1 MKLTKASVEKFKSIE
16 DSGPFTLDQVTCLVG
31 KNEAGK
37 TAVLEALYKLNPVE
51 ENTGDFGLEEYP
63 RKHLTTYRQRM
74 NEEPATVVRT
84 QWELEDDDVK
94 RLEEQYCAGVLTC
107 RTIRIN
113 KGYSN
118 KLLCEIP
125 LDEGRIVRSILAS
138 ANLNAAERG
147 SLAKQESVRDLLAKL
162 SEIES
167 PTPKQQALLQ
177 GIQNKFAGGDAN
189 SSVTNT
195 IIELLPKFVYFD
207 IYSQLPGRVALD
219 DLKRQIAQHGE
230 RSVPFKYRIFL
241 ALLGMT
247 GTSLADIEGA
257 SELETL
263 IMELEAVGAHL
274 TDKIKEYW
282 TQNQHLRVVFRY
294 DAAKADDAP
303 PLNSGFI
310 LSTRIENTRHMA
322 TINFDERSVGFIWFF
337 SFLVWFS
344 QVKELYGTNLILLLD
359 EPGLSL
365 HGKAQQDL
373 VRYINKELRPS
384 HQVVYT
390 THSPFMIDV
399 ENVFSLRSVEDVVEV
414 KTVDGTSVERLLG
427 TKVGEKILS
436 RDPDTLF
443 PLQGKLGFD
452 AAQTFF
458 VGPYVV
464 VVEGPTEK
472 ALFDWFSSQ
481 LERKDREALD
491 LRWAVCPAEGA
502 PKITSFV
509 TLFRGRGLRIAVLA
523 DYHEGQKNSMNKLK
537 DSGLLEPGH
546 LLLTRQFT
554 GQDESDI
561 EDLVGREMYIHL
573 VNGAMKLQSTH
584 CLPSEKPSDASPRV
598 VKEVENHCGLLPPGY
613 PEFGHYAPVE
623 YLLAMPKEEVD
634 QLPGLDAAL
643 DRFEA
648 AFKALNALI
657 PDQRC

>member
-1 MKLTKASVEKFKSIE
+1 MKLTKASVGKFKSID
-16 DSGPFTLDQVTCLVG
+16 DSDQFTLDQVTCLVG

-51 ENTGDFGLEEYP
+51 DGTGAFSLEEYP

-74 NEEPATVVRT
+74 KEEPATVVRT
-84 QWELEDDDVK
+84 QWELEDYDVQ
-94 RLEEQYCAGVLTC
+94 RLEEQFGEGVLKS
-107 RTIRIN
+107 RTIGIK

-125 LDEGRIVRSILAS
+125 LDEGSIVKSILAD

-147 SLAKQESVRDLLAKL
+147 PLAKQESVKGLLAKL
-162 SEIES
+162 SEMGS
-167 PTPKQQALLQ
+167 PTPKHQALRQ
-177 GIQNKFAGGDAN
+177 GVQGKFADGDAY
-189 SSVTNT
+189 SSVTNA
-195 IIELLPKFVYFD
+195 IIKLLPKFVYFD
-207 IYSQLPGRVALD
+207 IYNQLPGRVALD
-219 DLKRQIAQHGE
+219 DLKARIAQHGKS
-230 RSVPFKYRIFL
+230 SVDFKYRIFL

-247 GTSLADIEGA
+247 GTSLSDIEGA

-282 TQNQHLRVVFRY
+282 TQNQHLKVVFRY
-294 DAAKADDAP
+294 DAAKANDAP

-322 TINFDERSVGFIWFF
+322 TINFDERSMGFIWFF

-344 QVKELYGTNLILLLD
+344 QVKELYGKDLILLLD

-399 ENVFSLRSVEDVVEV
+399 ENVFSLRSVEDVVEAT
-414 KTVDGTSVERLLG
+414 TVDGRSVERRLG

-436 RDPDTLF
+436 RDSDTLF
-443 PLQGKLGFD
+443 PLQGVLGFD

-472 ALFDWFSSQ
+472 ALFDWFSRQ

-491 LRWAVCPAEGA
+491 VRWAVCPAEGA

-523 DYHEGQKNSMNKLK
+523 DYHEGQKGSMNKLK
-537 DSGLLEPGH
+537 ESGLLEPGH
-546 LLLTRQFT
+546 LLLTSQFT

-561 EDLVGREMYIHL
+561 EDLVGREMYIQL
-573 VNGAMKLQSTH
+573 VNGAMKLQGMH

-598 VKEVENHCGLLPPGY
+598 VKEVEKHCGLLPPGY
-613 PEFGHYAPVE
+613 PEFGHYVPVE
-623 YLLAMPKEEVD
+623 YLLTMSKKQVD
-634 QLPGLDAAL
+634 QLPGLAAAL

-648 AFKALNALI
+648 AFKALNSLI
-657 PDQRC
+657 PG

>member
-1 MKLTKASVEKFKSIE
+1 MKLTKARVGNFKSID
-16 DSGPFTLDQVTCLVG
+16 DSDPFTLDQVTCLVG

-51 ENTGDFGLEEYP
+51 DGTGDFSLEEYP
-63 RKHLTTYRQRM
+63 RKHLTTYRKRM
-74 NEEPATVVRT
+74 KEEPANVVT
-84 QWELEDDDVK
+84 TKWELEDYEVQC
-94 RLEEQYCAGVLTC
+94 LEEQFGEGVLKSS
-107 RTIRIN
+107 TIEIE

-118 KLLCEIP
+118 EWLWEIP
-125 LDEGRIVRSILAS
+125 LNEGSIVKSILEG
-138 ANLNAAERG
+138 ANLNAAERAP
-147 SLAKQESVRDLLAKL
+147 LAKQESVEGLLATL
-162 SEIES
+162 SEMGS
-167 PTPKQQALLQ
+167 PTPKHQALLEEIQ
-177 GIQNKFAGGDAN
+177 GKFTDGDAFV
-189 SSVTNT
+189 SVTDA
-195 IIELLPKFVYFD
+195 IIKLLPKFVYFD

-219 DLKRQIAQHGE
+219 HLKKQIAEHGE
-230 RSVPFKYRIFL
+230 SSVDFKYRIFL

-247 GTSLADIEGA
+247 STSLSDIEGA
-257 SELETL
+257 SELEKL

-282 TQNQHLRVVFRY
+282 TQNQHLRVVFRF

-322 TINFDERSVGFIWFF
+322 TINFDERSMGFIWFF

-344 QVKELYGTNLILLLD
+344 QVKELYGKKLILLLD

-399 ENVFSLRSVEDVVEV
+399 ENVFSLRSVEDVVEAEN
-414 KTVDGTSVERLLG
+414 VDGKSVERLLG

-436 RDPDTLF
+436 RDSDTLF
-443 PLQGKLGFD
+443 PLQGVLGFD

-472 ALFDWFSSQ
+472 ALFDWFSRQ
-481 LERKDREALD
+481 LERRGREALD
-491 LRWAVCPAEGA
+491 VRWAVCPAEGA

-523 DYHEGQKNSMNKLK
+523 DYHEGQKSSMDKLK
-537 DSGLLEPGH
+537 NSGLLEPGH
-546 LLLTRQFT
+546 LLLTSQFS

-561 EDLVGREMYIHL
+561 EDLVGREMYIQL
-573 VNGAMKLQSTH
+573 VNGAMELQGKH
-584 CLPSEKPSDASPRV
+584 CLPPEKPSEASPRV
-598 VKEVENHCGLLPPGY
+598 VKEAEKHCGLLPPGY
-613 PEFGHYAPVE
+613 PEFGHYVTVE
-623 YLLAMPKEEVD
+623 YLLRLSNEQVD
-634 QLPGLDAAL
+634 ELPGLDAAL
-643 DRFEA
+643 DQFEA
-648 AFKALNALI
+648 AFKALNSLI
-657 PDQRC
+657 PG

>member
-1 MKLTKASVEKFKSIE
+1 MKLIKASVGNFKSID
-16 DSGPFTLDQVTCLVG
+16 DSDEFTLDQVTCLVG

-51 ENTGDFGLEEYP
+51 NSTGDFSLEEYP
-63 RKHLTTYRQRM
+63 RKQLTTYRKRM
-74 NEEPATVVRT
+74 KEEPATVVRT
-84 QWELEDDDVK
+84 KWELEDYEVQW
-94 RLEEQYCAGVLTC
+94 LEEQFGEGLLKG
-107 RTIRIN
+107 RTIGID

-118 KLLCEIP
+118 KRLWAIP
-125 LDEGRIVRSILAS
+125 LDERSIVKSILAG
-138 ANLNAAERG
+138 ANLNAAERAP
-147 SLAKQESVRDLLAKL
+147 LARQESVKGLLATL
-162 SEIES
+162 SAMGS
-167 PTPKQQALLQ
+167 PTPKHQALLEEIQ
-177 GIQNKFAGGDAN
+177 GKFTDGDAYV
-189 SSVTNT
+189 SVRNA
-195 IIELLPKFVYFD
+195 IIKLLPRFVYFD
-207 IYSQLPGRVALD
+207 IYSRLPGRVALD
-219 DLKRQIAQHGE
+219 DLKRQIAEHGE
-230 RSVPFKYRIFL
+230 SSIHFKYRIFL

-247 GTSLADIEGA
+247 GTSLSDIEDA
-257 SELETL
+257 SELEKL

-282 TQNQHLRVVFRY
+282 TQNQHLRVVFRF
-294 DAAKADDAP
+294 DAAKARDAP

-322 TINFDERSVGFIWFF
+322 TINFDERSIGFIWFF

-344 QVKELYGTNLILLLD
+344 QVKELYGKKLILLLD

-399 ENVFSLRSVEDVVEV
+399 ENVFSLRSVEDVVEA
-414 KTVDGTSVERLLG
+414 KNVDGKSVERLLG

-436 RDPDTLF
+436 RDSDTLF
-443 PLQGKLGFD
+443 PLQGVLGFD

-472 ALFDWFSSQ
+472 ALADWFSRQ
-481 LERKDREALD
+481 LERRGREALD
-491 LRWAVCPAEGA
+491 VRWAVCPAEGA

-523 DYHEGQKNSMNKLK
+523 DYHEGQKGSMDKLK

-546 LLLTRQFT
+546 LLLTSQFS

-561 EDLVGREMYIHL
+561 EDLVGREMYIQL
-573 VNGAMKLQSTH
+573 VNGAMNLQSMH
-584 CLPSEKPSDASPRV
+584 CLPSEKPSDAPPRV
-598 VKEVENHCGLLPPGY
+598 VKEVEKHCGLLPPGY
-613 PEFGHYAPVE
+613 PEFGHYVPVE
-623 YLLAMPKEEVD
+623 YLLTMSNKQVEE
-634 QLPGLDAAL
+634 LPGLDTAL
-643 DRFEA
+643 DHFEA
-648 AFKALNALI
+648 AFKALNSLI
-657 PDQRC
+657 PG

>member
-1 MKLTKASVEKFKSIE
+1 MKLTKASVGNFKSID
-16 DSGPFTLDQVTCLVG
+16 DSDQFTLDQVTCLVG

-51 ENTGDFGLEEYP
+51 NGTGDFSLEEYP
-63 RKHLTTYRQRM
+63 RKHLTTYRKRM
-74 NEEPATVVRT
+74 KADPATVVRT
-84 QWELEDDDVK
+84 KWELEDYEVQC
-94 RLEEQYCAGVLTC
+94 LEEQFGEGVLKS
-107 RTIRIN
+107 RTIGID

-118 KLLCEIP
+118 EQLWEIP
-125 LDEGRIVRSILAS
+125 LDEESIVKSILAG
-138 ANLNAAERG
+138 ANLNAIERNP
-147 SLAKQESVRDLLAKL
+147 LARQESVRGLLATL
-162 SEIES
+162 SAMGS
-167 PTPKQQALLQ
+167 LTPKHQALLEEIQ
-177 GIQNKFAGGDAN
+177 GKFADGNAVVPVKN
-189 SSVTNT
+189 A
-195 IIELLPKFVYFD
+195 IIKLLPKFVYFD

-219 DLKRQIAQHGE
+219 DLKRQIAEYGE
-230 RSVPFKYRIFL
+230 SSVHFKYRILL

-247 GTSLADIEGA
+247 GTSLSDIEGA

-263 IMELEAVGAHL
+263 IMELEAVSAHL

-282 TQNQHLRVVFRY
+282 TQNQHLRVDFRF
-294 DAAKADDAP
+294 DAAKADDPP

-322 TINFDERSVGFIWFF
+322 TINFDERSMGFIWFF

-344 QVKELYGTNLILLLD
+344 QVKELHGEKLLLLLD

-399 ENVFSLRSVEDVVEV
+399 ENVFSLRSVEDVVEAEA
-414 KTVDGTSVERLLG
+414 VDGRSVERLLG

-436 RDPDTLF
+436 RDSDTLF
-443 PLQGKLGFD
+443 PLQGVLGFD

-472 ALFDWFSSQ
+472 ALFDWFSRQ
-481 LERKDREALD
+481 LERRDREALD
-491 LRWAVCPAEGA
+491 VRWAVCPAEGV

-509 TLFRGRGLRIAVLA
+509 TLFRGRGLRIAVFV
-523 DYHEGQKNSMNKLK
+523 DYHEGQKGSMAKLK

-546 LLLTRQFT
+546 LLLTSQFS

-561 EDLVGREMYIHL
+561 EDLVGREMYIQL
-573 VNGAMKLQSTH
+573 VNGAMKLQSMH
-584 CLPSEKPSDASPRV
+584 CLPTEKPSDASPRV
-598 VKEVENHCGLLPPGY
+598 VKEVEKHCGLLPPGY
-613 PEFGHYAPVE
+613 PEFGHYVPVE
-623 YLLAMPKEEVD
+623 YLLTMSNEQVD
-634 QLPGLDAAL
+634 ELPGLDAAL

-648 AFKALNALI
+648 AFKALNSLI
-657 PDQRC
+657 PG

>member
-1 MKLTKASVEKFKSIE
+1 MKLTKASVEQFKSID
-16 DSGPFTLDQVTCLVG
+16 DSDEFTLDQVTCLVG

-37 TAVLEALYKLNPVE
+37 TAILEALYKLNPVE
-51 ENTGDFGLEEYP
+51 EDTGDFTLEEYP

-74 NEEPATVVRT
+74 KEEPATIVRT
-84 QWELEDDDVK
+84 QWKLEDNDLQS
-94 RLEEQYCAGVLTC
+94 LEEEYGADVLKS
-107 RTIRIN
+107 RTIGIN

-118 KLLCEIP
+118 TLLCEIP
-125 LDEGRIVRSILAS
+125 LDEGRIVQSILAS

-147 SLAKQESVRDLLAKL
+147 PLARQESVKDLLAKL
-162 SEIES
+162 SEMGS
-167 PTPKQQALLQ
+167 PTPKQQALLERIQ
-177 GIQNKFAGGDAN
+177 GMFPDGDAN
-189 SSVTNT
+189 SSVTKA
-195 IIELLPKFVYFD
+195 IIKLLPKFVYFD
-207 IYSQLPGRVALD
+207 VYSQLPGRVALD
-219 DLKRQIAQHGE
+219 DLNRQIEQHGE
-230 RSVPFKYRIFL
+230 SSVHFKYRIFL

-247 GTSLADIEGA
+247 GTSLSDIEGA

-282 TQNQHLRVVFRY
+282 TQNQHLKVVFRY

-322 TINFDERSVGFIWFF
+322 TINFDERSMGFIWFF

-344 QVKELYGTNLILLLD
+344 QVKELYGKNLILLLD

-399 ENVFSLRSVEDVVEV
+399 ENVFSLRSVEDVVES
-414 KTVDGTSVERLLG
+414 KGTDGMSRERLLG

-436 RDPDTLF
+436 RESDTLF
-443 PLQGKLGFD
+443 PLQGILGFD

-472 ALFDWFSSQ
+472 ALFDWFSRQ
-481 LERKDREALD
+481 LERKGREALD
-491 LRWAVCPAEGA
+491 IRWAVCPAEGA

-509 TLFRGRGLRIAVLA
+509 TLFHGRGLKIAVLA
-523 DYHEGQKNSMNKLK
+523 DYHEGQKSSMKKLK
-537 DSGLLEPGH
+537 ESGLLEPGH
-546 LLLTRQFT
+546 LLLTSQFT

-561 EDLVGREMYIHL
+561 EDLVGREMYIQL
-573 VNGAMKLQSTH
+573 VNGAMNLQNMH

-598 VKEVENHCGLLPPGY
+598 VKEVEEHCGLLPPGY
-613 PEFGHYAPVE
+613 CEFGHYAPVE
-623 YLLAMPKEEVD
+623 YLLTMSKEQAEG
-634 QLPGLDAAL
+634 LPGLDPAL

-648 AFKALNALI
+648 AFKALNSLI
-657 PDQRC
+657 RDERF

>member
-1 MKLTKASVEKFKSIE
+1 MKLIKARVRNFKSID
-16 DSGPFTLDQVTCLVG
+16 DSDDFTLDQVTCLVG

-51 ENTGDFGLEEYP
+51 SGTGDFDLEEYP
-63 RKHLTTYRQRM
+63 RKRLAKDRKRM
-74 NEEPATVVRT
+74 MDEPAAVVRT
-84 QWELEDDDVK
+84 QWRLEDQDVQW
-94 RLEEQYCAGVLTC
+94 LEEQFGEGVLKST
-107 RTIRIN
+107 TIEIR

-118 KLLCEIP
+118 KRFWEIP
-125 LDEGRIVRSILAS
+125 LDEGRLVQSLVAS
-138 ANLNAAERG
+138 ADLDAAERAP
-147 SLAKQESVRDLLAKL
+147 LAKQQSVKDLLATL
-162 SEIES
+162 SEMGS
-167 PTPKQQALLQ
+167 PTPKHKTLLEEIQ
-177 GIQNKFAGGDAN
+177 GTFPDAN
-189 SSVTNT
+189 AHVSVRNA
-195 IIELLPKFVYFD
+195 IITLLPKFVYFD
-207 IYSQLPGRVALD
+207 VYSQLPGRVALD
-219 DLKRQIAQHGE
+219 DLKRQIAEHGDT
-230 RSVPFKYRIFL
+230 SVQFRYRIFL

-247 GTSLADIEGA
+247 GTSLSDIEGA
-257 SELETL
+257 SELERL

-282 TQNQHLRVVFRY
+282 TQNQHLRVVFRF
-294 DAAKADDAP
+294 DAAKANDPP

-310 LSTRIENTRHMA
+310 VSTRIENTRHMA
-322 TINFDERSVGFIWFF
+322 TINFDERSMGFIWFF

-344 QVKELYGTNLILLLD
+344 QVKELYGTKLILLLD

-373 VRYINKELRPS
+373 VRYINRELRPT

-399 ENVFSLRSVEDVVEV
+399 ENVFSLRSVEDVVEAE
-414 KTVDGTSVERLLG
+414 TVDGKPVQRLLG

-436 RDPDTLF
+436 RDSDTLF
-443 PLQGKLGFD
+443 PLQGILGFD

-472 ALFDWFSSQ
+472 ALFDWFSRQ
-481 LERKDREALD
+481 LERRGREALD
-491 LRWAVCPAEGA
+491 VRWAVCPAEGA

-523 DYHEGQKNSMNKLK
+523 DYHDGQKGLMDKLR

-546 LLLTRQFT
+546 LLLTSQFS

-573 VNGAMKLQSTH
+573 VNGAMQLQGMH
-584 CLPSEKPSDASPRV
+584 CLPSEKPAEAPPRV
-598 VKEVENHCGLLPPGY
+598 VKEIEKHCALLPPGY
-613 PEFGHYAPVE
+613 PEFGHYMPVK
-623 YLLAMPKEEVD
+623 YLLTLSKTQIDE
-634 QLPGLDAAL
+634 LPGLSAAL
-643 DRFEA
+643 DHFEA
-648 AFKALNALI
+648 AFKGLNSLI
-657 PDQRC
+657 PG